1 MVAAKL
7 HEWTVDEF
15 LAFEAK
21 SDTRHQLID
30 GQIYDM
36 AGGTS
41 QHSTIKVNTSA
52 SLHAQMRQRPCRL
65 YDSDIMVRADSIYTY
80 PDISVVCGEAE
91 WLQRNGVDV
100 LLNPTLIVEV
110 LSPST
115 EKADRET
122 KFDSYRSIVDFCQYV
137 LVSQHKPRIECYTR
151 DSAGTWAFNV
161 VEGIDAVLE
170 LTAIGCTL
178 ALRDVYDKVT
188 FESAQED

>member
-41 QHSTIKVNTSA
+41 QHSVIKVNTIIA
-52 SLHAQMRQRPCRL
+52 LGIQLRQRPCRL
-65 YDSDIMVRADSIYTY
+65 YDSDMMVRADSIYTY

-91 WLQRNGVDV
+91 WLQRNGIDV

-115 EKADRET
+115 AKDDQTWKLNA
-122 KFDSYRSIVDFCQYV
+122 YR
-137 LVSQHKPRIECYTR
+137 RIPGVQQVVVIAQDTPKVTVHFLNAP
-151 DSAGTWAFNV
+151 DQPPLI

-188 FESAQED
+188 FDSQA